1 MRILWHGNAPWNN
14 SGYGKMTRLFIP
26 RINKTEHEV
35 VAIAAPYSF
44 GVSILEYD
52 GIPVL
57 GAAND
62 SSGND
67 TILLNHEYFNA
78 DLTITLADP
87 FGLIKSATDLSQINL
102 AMLFPVDTNPV
113 GDGDIAVLRESQAL
127 PIAISQF
134 GYRTLRN
141 EGAEPLYV
149 PHAVDT
155 NIYCPGD
162 PEPYRDTI
170 PQINPETFVIGMCA
184 MNRDPQR
191 KGFAEQMLAFTDFHA
206 RHPDSVLAL
215 HTAPVINGGLNLHKM
230 AARLGI
236 TDAIAWPDS
245 YSYSMGMVTE
255 EQMATWYR
263 GLDVLSMCSYG
274 EGFGLPLIE
283 AQACGIPVITTDA
296 SATSELCG
304 AGWIVSSTPFWTNG
318 HASWWQ
324 RPDIEDIIQAYDTAY
339 YARSNGILPQKQ
351 AREFAMNYDADYV
364 FNQYMVPALKTIEN
378 RIL

>member
-1 MRILWHGNAPWNN
+1 LALEFNAPWNN
-14 SGYGKMTRLFIP
+14 SGYGKVTRLFVS

-44 GVSILEYD
+44 GASILEYD
-52 GIPVL
+52 GIPVI
-57 GAAND
+57 GAASD
-62 SSGND
+62 PSGND
-67 TILLNHEYFNA
+67 IILNNHEYFGA
-78 DLTITLADP
+78 DLTIVLADP
-87 FGLIKSATDLSQINL
+87 FGLIKSASSLAQINL

-113 GDGDIAVLRESQAL
+113 GDGDVTVLRESQAL

-134 GYRTLRN
+134 GYKALCN

-162 PEPYRDTI
+162 PFSYRDTV
-170 PQINPETFVIGMCA
+170 PQILGPETFVIGMCA

-191 KGFAEQMLAFTDFHA
+191 KGFAEQMVAFADFHR
-206 RHPDSVLAL
+206 RHPDSVFSL
-215 HTAPVINGGLNLHKM
+215 HTTPVVNGGLNLHKM
-230 AARLGI
+230 AAQLGV
-236 TDAIAWPDS
+236 TEAVVWPDS
-245 YSYSMGMVTE
+245 YSYGTGMITD
-255 EQMATWYR
+255 EQMVPWYR

-304 AGWIVSSTPFWTNG
+304 AGWIVSGTPFWTNG
-318 HASWWQ
+318 HASWWT

-339 YARSNGILPQKQ
+339 YARSNGTLPQKQ
-351 AREFAMNYDADYV
+351 AREFAMNYDIDHV
-364 FNQYMVPALKTIEN
+364 FNQYMIPALKTIED
-378 RIL
+378 RICL